1 MQISNFFPNYLYDL
15 LKNYI
20 VKYENELEEIRIRV
34 NKPIILKISSS
45 DIILEYIVNSNDMI
59 EILQRICENSI
70 YSYQNQIC
78 NGYITILGGH
88 RVGITGNVIMDN
100 GKIVNMN
107 NISSLNFRIS
117 RQILNCS
124 NFIIKEIINND
135 ENSIYNTLIVSPPGA
150 GKTTVLRDSIRQLSN
165 GIGTLNGYTIGVV
178 DERGEIA
185 AMYKGVP
192 QNDIGIRTDVIE
204 NVPKA
209 LGLKMLIRSM
219 GPQIVCADEIGGQE
233 DLEVINYAVC
243 SGVKGIFTAHGA
255 NYEEIK
261 INPYINKMLDL
272 HIFKRIIFL
281 DKNEKGKISNV
292 VRLD

>member
-20 VKYENELEEIRIRV
+20 AKYENELEEIRIRV

-165 GIGTLNGYTIGVV
+165 GIGALNGYTIGVV

>member
-255 NYEEIK
+255 SYEEIK

-281 DKNEKGKISNV
+281 DKAEKGKVSNIV
-292 VRLD
+292 KLD